1 MSIIVRKIPTDTTHG
16 LTMTIKRTTYREAT
30 IEWTSD
36 VPHVDR
42 WLIIIRNEGR
52 TPRQS
57 TDPLSDSEWM
67 ILLTPSDDK
76 SLNKIDQ
83 TLVSLEYEAG
93 HRYTVAV
100 YGLREEKIF
109 DEIRRYIN
117 VANSTTS
124 FRAGELSIFFIIG
137 PIGLGLN
144 LHLFAASII
153 TRLPISL

>member
-1 MSIIVRKIPTDTTHG
+1 MSPIVRRIPTETTHD
-16 LTMTIKRTTYREAT
+16 LIITIKRTTYREAT

-36 VPHVDR
+36 APDVDR

-57 TDPLSDSEWM
+57 IDPVRDSEWM

-83 TLVSLEYEAG
+83 SLVSLEYEAG

-109 DEIRRYIN
+109 DETRRYIN

-124 FRAGELSIFFIIG
+124 FRAGELNVC
-137 PIGLGLN
+137 LL
-144 LHLFAASII
+144 
-153 TRLPISL
+153 